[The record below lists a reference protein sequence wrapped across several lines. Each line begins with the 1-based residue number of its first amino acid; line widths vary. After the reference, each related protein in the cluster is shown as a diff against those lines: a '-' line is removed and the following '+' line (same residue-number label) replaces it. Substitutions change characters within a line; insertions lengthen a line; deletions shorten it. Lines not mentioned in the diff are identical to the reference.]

1 MLKPKT
7 NFSAKTDWRD
17 MSKITGLVICK
28 NEENN
33 IEDCIKSLIWC
44 DEIILIDSF
53 SEDNTLKIAKNY
65 AVNIYQNEWK
75 GFSEQ
80 RKFALTKVKTEWIIS
95 LDADERCSEALKNE
109 IQNIVSAS
117 KISESGFLIPR
128 ENYFLGKWIKH
139 CGWYPDH
146 QMRLFKSKEAFVS
159 NRIIHES
166 YEVNGSSSKL
176 QSNIIHFTAKSVS
189 EYTEKIN
196 HYSGLSALEKVNN
209 KSMSYLYLLLKPKLE
224 FLKKFI
230 FQLGFLDGK
239 EGLMVSNF
247 HMMTKSLTY
256 MKIYEMQK
264 SKKNK

>member
-1 MLKPKT
+1 
-7 NFSAKTDWRD
+7 
-17 MSKITGLVICK
+17 MSKITGLIICK
-28 NEENN
+28 NEESN
-33 IEDCIKSLIWC
+33 IEDCIKSIIWC

-53 SEDNTLKIAKNY
+53 SEDNTLTIAKNY
-65 AVNIYQNEWK
+65 TDKIFQNEWK

-80 RKFALTKVKTEWIIS
+80 RRFALTKVNTEWIIS
-95 LDADERCSEALKNE
+95 LDADERCTENLKTE
-109 IQNIVSAS
+109 IKKVLSQNS
-117 KISESGFLIPR
+117 ISENGFLIPR

-166 YEVNGSSSKL
+166 YEVNGIKSKL
-176 QSNIIHFTAKSVS
+176 KSNIIHFTAKSIS
-189 EYTEKIN
+189 DYAEKIN

-209 KSMSYLYLLLKPKLE
+209 KKMSYLYLILKPKFE

-230 FQLGFLDGK
+230 FQLGILDGK
-239 EGLMVSNF
+239 EGLMVSYF

-264 SKKNK
+264 SKNHK